1 MLQKVQGHN
10 GLMRDK
16 RTGAILNT
24 NRAEISRAK
33 ALKAKNQKDKEKVE
47 TLSKEVS
54 ELKEDMADIKS
65 LLTYLVEKT
74 K

>member
-24 NRAEISRAK
+24 NRAEIARAK
-33 ALKAKNQKDKEKVE
+33 ALKAKNIKDKEQVE

-65 LLTYLVEKT
+65 LLTQLVEKN
-74 K
+74 